1 MAQKGS
7 SSCFGGSAGVVVCWA
22 MTGHAQSVRPATAM
36 IRDPIRRAIEAYLM
50 TTLPRVLRGA
60 LLLSRA
66 AC

>member
-1 MAQKGS
+1 
-7 SSCFGGSAGVVVCWA
+7 
-22 MTGHAQSVRPATAM
+22 M